1 MRQLFPDAQ
10 ALVASGGNVPKL
22 SPSLH
27 NMTHPTLK
35 KTIQNFTHPHE
46 ESLVQLPT
54 FNVLKQL
61 LLLMMIPMVYPLTNP

>member
-1 MRQLFPDAQ
+1 
-10 ALVASGGNVPKL
+10 L